1 MEAKSSSANSKPAT
15 PIAASPNTSEKAL
28 LYNEAL
34 KAISNLGVNSPK
46 NSAKGGA
53 GCAIVKKPA
62 PSNVDSSQPFCCHGG
77 NSDDCFSSDERSLG
91 FAEALALIDKRKLKK
106 NPPKEPKTPM
116 AKRCRSSSPPKTPKI
131 SKKWNVKP
139 TNDN

>member
-1 MEAKSSSANSKPAT
+1 MKFCIYYKYTAMEAQSPANSKPAT
-15 PIAASPNTSEKAL
+15 TIAASPASEKAR

-34 KAISNLGVNSPK
+34 KAISKLGVNSPK

-91 FAEALALIDKRKLKK
+91 FAEALNR
-106 NPPKEPKTPM
+106 
-116 AKRCRSSSPPKTPKI
+116 
-131 SKKWNVKP
+131 
-139 TNDN
+139 